1 MNSVTCFCSLT
12 VERIEPQGVPP
23 TIRAYHSFSI
33 LGNRCYVIGG
43 RTSNE
48 TLIVGDE
55 IVRVYDVA
63 THQWTADIASGSFS
77 TRSNHK
83 AVEVSRDQLVITG
96 GTGKLKSKMA
106 DTQIQKVPQNLK
118 MIFKINALTPFET
131 GRLLSRASTGYPF
144 AANSQMPFKHA
155 AAQFFHN

>member
-1 MNSVTCFCSLT
+1 M
-12 VERIEPQGVPP
+12 
-23 TIRAYHSFSI
+23 

-63 THQWTADIASGSFS
+63 TNQWTADVASGSF
-77 TRSNHK
+77 TARSNHK

-106 DTQIQKVPQNLK
+106 DTQILKVASNGQ
-118 MIFKINALTPFET
+118 MSWQRNALTPFET
-131 GRLLSRASTGYPF
+131 GRLSLSAPTCFS
-144 AANSQMPFKHA
+144 NSQ
-155 AAQFFHN
+155 N